1 MWIPFERQ
9 AKRCEIVS
17 IPRIVRRACSI
28 VTSVVILFS
37 GTTFA
42 EEAKSLLLDVAL
54 ESPAGGMYQLKL
66 RVTNTSSEPITIYDT
81 DLPWIT
87 PNQLV
92 FVSRAYRTNAR
103 RTLLPKFT
111 PMEDYARI
119 SNELAPG
126 QSLEDVI
133 DLNIMFPTLTEI
145 TGKSNVRV
153 EWVCRSKRL
162 TFRCKEGRGGN
173 FVITKHEPRSS
184 GTVRSPHPSPSIP
197 QTK

>member
-1 MWIPFERQ
+1 M
-9 AKRCEIVS
+9 
-17 IPRIVRRACSI
+17 IVRRAFSI
-28 VTSVVILFS
+28 VTSIVILSS

-42 EEAKSLLLDVAL
+42 EEAKSLLLDVTL
-54 ESPAGGMYQLKL
+54 ESPASGVYQLKL
-66 RVTNTSSEPITIYDT
+66 RMTNTSSEPITIYDT

-92 FVSRAYRTNAR
+92 FVNRAYRTNAR
-103 RTLLPKFT
+103 RTSLPRFT

-126 QSLEDVI
+126 QSLEDII

-145 TGKSNVRV
+145 TGKYNVRV

-162 TFRCKEGRGGN
+162 VFRCKEGKGGN
-173 FVITKHEPRSS
+173 FVITRHETRSS
-184 GTVRSPHPSPSIP
+184 GTSSLASPSPSIP